1 MSAGSSD
8 RYRFWL
14 GVRFKISFI
23 YIANIDR
30 KAFATISFGIFGLSP
45 CRYTINMCKHVYVE
59 QKVYKCYDLF
69 ICSVWSMGIRQLA
82 SVL

>member
-8 RYRFWL
+8 RYQFWL

-30 KAFATISFGIFGLSP
+30 KAFLGFRLVYLIRLI
-45 CRYTINMCKHVYVE
+45 CVNMCMWNRKYTNVMICLFAVYGQWE
-59 QKVYKCYDLF
+59 
-69 ICSVWSMGIRQLA
+69 
-82 SVL
+82 

>member
-8 RYRFWL
+8 RYQFWL
-14 GVRFKISFI
+14 GFRFKISFI

-30 KAFATISFGIFGLSP
+30 KAFLGFRLVYLIRLI
-45 CRYTINMCKHVYVE
+45 CKHVYVE